1 MKQTTKDT
9 LWRKLTSRKFW
20 LTVAGLVGT
29 LCAAIGFG
37 DTLAAKI
44 TSVITAGGLI
54 VAYIFG
60 ESLTDAAYAVGAEP
74 VKTGIPDDPE
84 TGVPEAGGTDHPS
97 GKNGSR

>member
-44 TSVITAGGLI
+44 TSIITAGGLI

-74 VKTGIPDDPE
+74 VKEETPEDPE
-84 TGVPEAGGTDHPS
+84 TMSEVPETGEPGNPPE
-97 GKNGSR
+97 KI

>member
-1 MKQTTKDT
+1 MKQTTKET

-54 VAYIFG
+54 IAYIFG
-60 ESLTDAAYAVGAEP
+60 ESLTDAAYAVGTEP
-74 VKTGIPDDPE
+74 AKEETPKDPE
-84 TGVPEAGGTDHPS
+84 ETSEVPETEKPDNPPE
-97 GKNGSR
+97 KI